1 MHSYIMKSQIKN
13 NQLSHDNENEKQKCP
28 AVEGYLNK
36 T

>member
-13 NQLSHDNENEKQKCP
+13 NELSHVNEKQKFP